1 MGAFDVVHTDT
12 ADVFRVGSPG
22 RSDLKSAL
30 KSALIS
36 TAAIKMKGGPLATR
50 L

>member
-1 MGAFDVVHTDT
+1 MGAFDVVHTDA

-30 KSALIS
+30 IS
-36 TAAIKMKGGPLATR
+36 TAAIKKKGGPLATR